1 MKPQTALDKIAELGQ
16 QLLNDSNPETARLG
30 AALLTLP
37 ISASEDYDDLQE
49 LIHMIFT
56 FVRVKTEQKE
66 AIKKLLES

>member
-49 LIHMIFT
+49 LVHMIFT
-56 FVRVKTEQKE
+56 FVRIKAEQKE
-66 AIKKLLES
+66 AIKKLLEP

>member
-1 MKPQTALDKIAELGQ
+1 MKPQTALDKIADLGQ

-49 LIHMIFT
+49 LVHLIFT
-56 FVRVKTEQKE
+56 FVRVKTEQ
-66 AIKKLLES
+66 

>member
-49 LIHMIFT
+49 LIHVIFT

>member
-49 LIHMIFT
+49 LVHLIFT

>member
-16 QLLNDSNPETARLG
+16 QLLNDPNPETARLG

-49 LIHMIFT
+49 LVHLIFS

>member
-1 MKPQTALDKIAELGQ
+1 M
-16 QLLNDSNPETARLG
+16 LNDSNPETARLG

-49 LIHMIFT
+49 LVHLIFT

-66 AIKKLLES
+66 AIKELLR

>member
-16 QLLNDSNPETARLG
+16 QLLNDPNPETARLG

-49 LIHMIFT
+49 LVHLIFT

>member
-1 MKPQTALDKIAELGQ
+1 MKPQTALDKIGDLGQ

-49 LIHMIFT
+49 LVHLIFT

>member
-16 QLLNDSNPETARLG
+16 QMLNDSNPETARLG
-30 AALLTLP
+30 AALLTIP

-56 FVRVKTEQKE
+56 FVRIKAEQKE
-66 AIKKLLES
+66 AIKKLLEP

>member
-56 FVRVKTEQKE
+56 FVRIKAEQKE
-66 AIKKLLES
+66 AIKKLLEP

>member
-1 MKPQTALDKIAELGQ
+1 MKPQTALDRIAELGQ

-37 ISASEDYDDLQE
+37 ISASEDYDDLQD
-49 LIHMIFT
+49 LIHLIFT

-66 AIKKLLES
+66 AIQNLLRP

>member
-56 FVRVKTEQKE
+56 FVRIKAEQKE

>member
-1 MKPQTALDKIAELGQ
+1 MKPQTALDKIADLGQ
-16 QLLNDSNPETARLG
+16 QLLNDPNPETARLG

-49 LIHMIFT
+49 LVHLIFT

>member
-1 MKPQTALDKIAELGQ
+1 MKPQTALDKIADLGQ

-49 LIHMIFT
+49 LVHLIFS

>member
-49 LIHMIFT
+49 LVHLIFT

-66 AIKKLLES
+66 AIKKLLEL

>member
-16 QLLNDSNPETARLG
+16 QLMLDSNPETARIG
-30 AALLTLP
+30 AALLAIP

-49 LIHMIFT
+49 LIHVIFS

>member
-16 QLLNDSNPETARLG
+16 QMLNDSNPETARLG

-49 LIHMIFT
+49 LVHLIFT
-56 FVRVKTEQKE
+56 FVRVKAEQKE

>member
-1 MKPQTALDKIAELGQ
+1 MKPQTALDKIADLGQ

-30 AALLTLP
+30 AALLTIP

-56 FVRVKTEQKE
+56 FVRIKAEQKE
-66 AIKKLLES
+66 AIKKLLEL

>member
-49 LIHMIFT
+49 LVHLIFT

-66 AIKKLLES
+66 AIKELLR